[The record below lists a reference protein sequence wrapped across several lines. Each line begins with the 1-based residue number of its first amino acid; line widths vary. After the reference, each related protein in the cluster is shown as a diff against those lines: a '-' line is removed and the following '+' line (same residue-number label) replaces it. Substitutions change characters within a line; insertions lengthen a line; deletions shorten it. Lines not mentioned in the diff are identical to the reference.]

1 MRLDPPPRME
11 VFSRGGK
18 EESAMSTDRHDAADP
33 FAARTACEAVAR
45 WLDGDYRCGNESALI
60 AVIRRGSGSRLSDL
74 EIREVIHRAS
84 DCSWDAAA
92 VMEQLAGGA
101 DEGRVAASAR

>member
-1 MRLDPPPRME
+1 MPE
-11 VFSRGGK
+11 GVT
-18 EESAMSTDRHDAADP
+18 EESAMSTDRHEFADP
-33 FAARTACEAVAR
+33 WAARTACEAVAR

-84 DCSWDAAA
+84 DFSLDAAA
-92 VMEQLAGGA
+92 VMERLAGEA
-101 DEGRVAASAR
+101 DDGRATAATSR